1 MKNLI
6 YIALL
11 TVIFFQL
18 FLIVYPLV
26 KRKYGKHIFLTKIQD
41 INLIEQQVSIQA
53 HKMLTAKRIQMSF
66 NDEES
71 LYTLLASW
79 KNRLLGKKS
88 HHVYTYFNFPLAF
101 LLLGLLDQ
109 YEHINDKGILAKV
122 EIKIKNLITNKGQL
136 KFKVDK
142 VDQATLGLVFLRL
155 YQITK
160 KGHYLEASKIIYQHI
175 SFFKKEDGLYRY
187 RKELDVFFI
196 DTVGLLCP
204 FLILYAEITSNESI
218 KIEAE
223 RQVQFALEYCTGPN
237 QGLAFH
243 AYDLIQNQPLGS
255 VNWARGMGWLLL
267 GLSSVSI
274 NSDDKQFMNAMEHYL
289 KVLNNLKED
298 YGFWAQFL
306 GHTNDKTIDSSGSL
320 MFLYSFM
327 KCGLINIDKSLIESL
342 AVLCVDIDG
351 KVQMVSG
358 DTIYI
363 NKYSRVKGI
372 SELGQGILLSILAE
386 SKK

>member
-1 MKNLI
+1 MI

-18 FLIVYPLV
+18 FLIIYPLV
-26 KRKYGKHIFLTKIQD
+26 KRKFGQDLQLLKIQD
-41 INLIEQQVSIQA
+41 VNLIKKKVLQQA
-53 HKMLTAKRIQMSF
+53 YKMLASKSIKMSF
-66 NDEES
+66 NDEDS
-71 LYTLLASW
+71 LYTLLATW
-79 KNRLLGKKS
+79 KSRLLGRKS
-88 HHVYTYFNFPLAF
+88 HHIYTYFNFPLAF
-101 LLLGLLDQ
+101 LLLGFLDQ
-109 YEHINDKGILAKV
+109 YDHENESEALEKV
-122 EIKIKNLITNKGQL
+122 EIKIADLITSEGQL

-142 VDQATLGLVFLRL
+142 ADQATLGLVFLRL
-155 YQITK
+155 YQITN
-160 KGHYLEASKIIYQHI
+160 KGHYFEAAKNIYKYI
-175 SFFKKEDGLYRY
+175 SLFKKEDGLYLY
-187 RKELDVFFI
+187 RKEHDVFFI
-196 DTVGLLCP
+196 DTVGLVCP
-204 FLILYAEITSNESI
+204 FLMLYAEITSNESI
-218 KIEAE
+218 KMDAE
-223 RQVQFALEYCTGPN
+223 RQVQFALQYCIGPN

-243 AYDLIQNQPLGS
+243 AYDLINNQPLGS

-267 GLSSVSI
+267 GLSSVAMKSK
-274 NSDDKQFMNAMEHYL
+274 DKQFKSAMEHYL
-289 KVLNNLKED
+289 KVLNSLKED

-306 GHTNDKTIDSSGSL
+306 GHTNDKAIDSSGSL

>member
-1 MKNLI
+1 MLKVQEINVIKNKVL
-6 YIALL
+6 
-11 TVIFFQL
+11 
-18 FLIVYPLV
+18 
-26 KRKYGKHIFLTKIQD
+26 
-41 INLIEQQVSIQA
+41 QQA
-53 HKMLTAKRIQMSF
+53 YKMLLSKSIQMSF
-66 NDEES
+66 NDDKS
-71 LYTLLASW
+71 LYTLLATW

-109 YEHINDKGILAKV
+109 YESANKKEALDKV
-122 EIKIKNLITNKGQL
+122 ERKVTDLVTNEGQL

-160 KGHYLEASKIIYQHI
+160 KKHYLEASKIIYKYI
-175 SFFKKEDGLYRY
+175 SLFKKEDGLYRY

-204 FLILYAEITSNESI
+204 FLILYADITSNENI
-218 KIEAE
+218 KIDAE
-223 RQVQFALEYCTGPN
+223 RQVQFALEYCTESR

-243 AYDLIQNQPLGS
+243 AYDLIHNQPLGS

-267 GLSSVSI
+267 GLSSVAI
-274 NSDDKQFMNAMEHYL
+274 NSSNKKFMDSMVDYL
-289 KVLNNLKED
+289 KILNNLKED

-320 MFLYSFM
+320 IFLYSFS
-327 KCGLINIDKSLIESL
+327 KCGLINIDESLIKSL
-342 AVLCVDIDG
+342 ANLCIDLDG
-351 KVQMVSG
+351 KVQMVTG

-372 SELGQGILLSILAE
+372 SELGQGLMLSILVE
-386 SKK
+386 MKK

>member
-1 MKNLI
+1 MI
-6 YIALL
+6 YLVL
-11 TVIFFQL
+11 MLVILFQTL
-18 FLIVYPLV
+18 LIVYPLI
-26 KRKYGKHIFLTKIQD
+26 KRKFGQRIQILKIQD
-41 INLIEQQVSIQA
+41 INATEQRVLQQA
-53 HKMLTAKRIQMSF
+53 YTMLTSQRIQMSF
-66 NDEES
+66 NDEDS

-109 YEHINDKGILAKV
+109 YHYKNNKRILEKV
-122 EIKIKNLITNKGQL
+122 EIKIKDLITSEGQL

-142 VDQATLGLVFLRL
+142 VDQAMLGLVFLRL
-155 YQITK
+155 YQITN
-160 KGHYLEASKIIYQHI
+160 KGHYLEASKAIYKHI
-175 SFFKKEDGLYRY
+175 SLFKKEDGLYRY

-218 KIEAE
+218 KIDAE
-223 RQVQFALEYCTGPN
+223 RQVQFALEYCTEPK
-237 QGLAFH
+237 QGLVFH
-243 AYDLIQNQPLGS
+243 AYDLVHNQPLGS
-255 VNWARGMGWLLL
+255 INWSRGMGWLLL
-267 GLSSVSI
+267 GLSSVAI
-274 NSDDKQFMNAMEHYL
+274 NSNDKKLMNAMEHYV
-289 KVLNNLKED
+289 KVLNNLKEN

-306 GHTNDKTIDSSGSL
+306 GHTNDRTIDSSASL

-327 KCGLINIDKSLIESL
+327 KCGLININKSLIESL
-342 AVLCVDIDG
+342 AVLCIDING

>member
-26 KRKYGKHIFLTKIQD
+26 KRRYGKHIFLTEIQD
-41 INLIEQQVSIQA
+41 INLIEQQVCIQA

-66 NDEES
+66 NDDES

-122 EIKIKNLITNKGQL
+122 EIKIKNLITNEGQL

-155 YQITK
+155 YEITK

-243 AYDLIQNQPLGS
+243 AYDLIHNQPLGS

-327 KCGLINIDKSLIESL
+327 KCGLININKSLIESL
-342 AVLCVDIDG
+342 IVLCVDIDG

-363 NKYSRVKGI
+363 NKYSRVKSV
-372 SELGQGILLSILAE
+372 SELGQGLMLSILAE
-386 SKK
+386 KK

>member
-1 MKNLI
+1 MI
-6 YIALL
+6 YLVL
-11 TVIFFQL
+11 MLVILFQTL
-18 FLIVYPLV
+18 LIVYPLI
-26 KRKYGKHIFLTKIQD
+26 KRKFGQRIQILKIQD
-41 INLIEQQVSIQA
+41 INATEQRVLQQA
-53 HKMLTAKRIQMSF
+53 YTMLTSQRIQMSF
-66 NDEES
+66 NDEDS

-109 YEHINDKGILAKV
+109 YYYKNNKRILEKLEHKTKD
-122 EIKIKNLITNKGQL
+122 LITNEGQL

-142 VDQATLGLVFLRL
+142 VDQATFGLVFLRL
-155 YQITK
+155 YKITK
-160 KGHYLEASKIIYQHI
+160 KTHYLEAAKNIYKYI
-175 SFFKKEDGLYRY
+175 SLFKKEDGLYLY
-187 RKELDVFFI
+187 RKEHNIFFI
-196 DTVGLLCP
+196 DTVGLVCP
-204 FLILYAEITSNESI
+204 FLMLYAEITSNDSI
-218 KIEAE
+218 KMDAE
-223 RQVQFALEYCTGPN
+223 RQVQFALQYCIAPN

-243 AYDLIQNQPLGS
+243 AYDLAHNQPLGS
-255 VNWARGMGWLLL
+255 ANWARGMGWLLL
-267 GLSSVSI
+267 GLSSVAIKSK
-274 NSDDKQFMNAMEHYL
+274 DKQFKNAMEHYL
-289 KVLNNLKED
+289 KVLNSLKED

-306 GHTNDKTIDSSGSL
+306 GHTNDKEIDSSGSL

-327 KCGLINIDKSLIESL
+327 KCGLINVNKSLIESFT
-342 AVLCVDIDG
+342 VLCVDIDG